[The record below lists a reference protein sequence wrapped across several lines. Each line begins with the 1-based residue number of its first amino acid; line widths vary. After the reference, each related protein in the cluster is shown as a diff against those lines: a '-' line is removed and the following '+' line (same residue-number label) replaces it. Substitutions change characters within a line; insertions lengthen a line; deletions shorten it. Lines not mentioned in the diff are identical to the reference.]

1 MTLYIIANPH
11 AGNHG
16 AKQVISDIEKHHT
29 SDICTLLTCYKND
42 ELHQVEKLLKT
53 FDPEKDKLL
62 IVGGDGTLSKVLY
75 HLPANLPFAYY
86 PVGSG
91 NDFARALGIVPNLD
105 TLLVSLTNQPKGI
118 TVYSYQECLVLNSLD
133 LGFAAWVVNQATNS
147 TLKTVLNKCHL
158 GKLTYVAIAI
168 QFLLKN
174 PLQASVSL
182 ESSEGDNLILNDHFF
197 FSLAN
202 NTYFGGGIMIWP
214 TATVHSENLECVYA
228 KGETFF
234 QRLTVLLSLVLK
246 RHEKSS
252 YLNHCSLKQVTV
264 NFPKES
270 LIEIDGE
277 IVSLNEITLSSQKR
291 YIYL

>member
-29 SDICTLLTCYKND
+29 SDICTLLTRYKND
-42 ELHQVEKLLKT
+42 ELHQVERLLKT
-53 FDPEKDKLL
+53 FDPEQDKLL

-75 HLPANLPFAYY
+75 HLPVNLPFAYY

-91 NDFARALGIVPNLD
+91 NDFAHALCIVPNLEA
-105 TLLVSLTNQPKGI
+105 LLVSLTNRPKGI
-118 TVYSYQECLVLNSLD
+118 TVYSYQEGLVLNSLD
-133 LGFAAWVVNQATNS
+133 LGFAAWVVNQAANS
-147 TLKTVLNKCHL
+147 TLKTVLNKYYL
-158 GKLTYVAIAI
+158 GKLTYIATAI

-182 ESSEGDNLILNDHFF
+182 ESSEGDNLTLDDHFF

-246 RHEKSS
+246 RHEKLS
-252 YLNHCSLKQVTV
+252 YLNHCSLKQENRLRLT
-264 NFPKES
+264 F
-270 LIEIDGE
+270 
-277 IVSLNEITLSSQKR
+277 QKR
-291 YIYL
+291 V

>member
-16 AKQVISDIEKHHT
+16 AKQVINAIQKQCPSA
-29 SDICTLLTCYKND
+29 ICSFFTRYQND
-42 ELHQVEKLLKT
+42 ESHQVEKLLKT
-53 FDPEKDKLL
+53 FDSEEDKLL

-91 NDFARALGIVPNLD
+91 NDFAHALGIVPD
-105 TLLVSLTNQPKGI
+105 IDVLLASLTTQPKAI
-118 TVYSYQECLVLNSLD
+118 TVYSYQEGLVLNSLD
-133 LGFAAWVVNQATNS
+133 LGFAAWVVNQATHS
-147 TLKTVLNKCHL
+147 RLKRVLNKCHL
-158 GKLTYVAIAI
+158 GKLTYVATAI
-168 QFLLKN
+168 QCLLKN

-182 ESSEGDNLILNDHFF
+182 ESSEGTSIVLKEYFF

-214 TATVHSENLECVYA
+214 SATVHSQYLECVYA
-228 KGETFF
+228 KGESFF

-246 RHEKSS
+246 RHEQSS
-252 YLNHCSLKQVTV
+252 YLNHCSLKQVSLT
-264 NFPKES
+264 FPKES

-277 IVSLNEITLSSQKR
+277 MVSLKAISLVPQKR

>member
-29 SDICTLLTCYKND
+29 SDICTLLTRYKND
-42 ELHQVEKLLKT
+42 ELHQVERLLKT

-91 NDFARALGIVPNLD
+91 NDFARALGIVPNLEA
-105 TLLVSLTNQPKGI
+105 LLASLTNLPKEI
-118 TVYSYQECLVLNSLD
+118 TVYSYQEGLVLNSLD
-133 LGFAAWVVNQATNS
+133 LGFAAWVVNQAAKN
-147 TLKTVLNKCHL
+147 L
-158 GKLTYVAIAI
+158 G
-168 QFLLKN
+168 
-174 PLQASVSL
+174 
-182 ESSEGDNLILNDHFF
+182 
-197 FSLAN
+197 
-202 NTYFGGGIMIWP
+202 
-214 TATVHSENLECVYA
+214 CVYA
-228 KGETFF
+228 KGEPFF

-277 IVSLNEITLSSQKR
+277 IVSLNEITLSPKNAIFICKR
-291 YIYL
+291 RNNVQTWKSR

>member
-29 SDICTLLTCYKND
+29 SDICTLLTRYKND
-42 ELHQVEKLLKT
+42 ELHQVERLLKT

-91 NDFARALGIVPNLD
+91 NDFAHALGIVPNLD
-105 TLLVSLTNQPKGI
+105 TLLVSLTNQPKEI
-118 TVYSYQECLVLNSLD
+118 TVYSYQEGLVLNSLD
-133 LGFAAWVVNQATNS
+133 LGFAAWVVNQAANS
-147 TLKTVLNKCHL
+147 TLKTVFNKCHL
-158 GKLTYVAIAI
+158 GKLTYVATAI

-277 IVSLNEITLSSQKR
+277 VVSLNEITLSPQKR

>member
-29 SDICTLLTCYKND
+29 SDICTLLTRYKND

-174 PLQASVSL
+174 SP
-182 ESSEGDNLILNDHFF
+182 
-197 FSLAN
+197 
-202 NTYFGGGIMIWP
+202 P
-214 TATVHSENLECVYA
+214 
-228 KGETFF
+228 K
-234 QRLTVLLSLVLK
+234 LL
-246 RHEKSS
+246 
-252 YLNHCSLKQVTV
+252 
-264 NFPKES
+264 
-270 LIEIDGE
+270 
-277 IVSLNEITLSSQKR
+277 
-291 YIYL
+291 

>member
-1 MTLYIIANPH
+1 M
-11 AGNHG
+11 
-16 AKQVISDIEKHHT
+16 
-29 SDICTLLTCYKND
+29 
-42 ELHQVEKLLKT
+42 
-53 FDPEKDKLL
+53 
-62 IVGGDGTLSKVLY
+62 
-75 HLPANLPFAYY
+75 
-86 PVGSG
+86 
-91 NDFARALGIVPNLD
+91 
-105 TLLVSLTNQPKGI
+105 
-118 TVYSYQECLVLNSLD
+118 
-133 LGFAAWVVNQATNS
+133 
-147 TLKTVLNKCHL
+147 LNKCHL

-182 ESSEGDNLILNDHFF
+182 ESSEGDNLTLDDHFF

-214 TATVHSENLECVYA
+214 TATVYSENLECVYA

>member
-29 SDICTLLTCYKND
+29 SDICTLLTRYKND
-42 ELHQVEKLLKT
+42 ELHQVERLLKT
-53 FDPEKDKLL
+53 FDPEQDKLL

-75 HLPANLPFAYY
+75 HLPVNLPFAYY

-91 NDFARALGIVPNLD
+91 NDFAHALGIVPNLEA
-105 TLLVSLTNQPKGI
+105 LLVSLTNQPKGI
-118 TVYSYQECLVLNSLD
+118 TVYSYQEGLVLNSLD
-133 LGFAAWVVNQATNS
+133 LGFAAWVVNQAANS
-147 TLKTVLNKCHL
+147 TLKTVLNKYHL
-158 GKLTYVAIAI
+158 GKLTYVATAI

-182 ESSEGDNLILNDHFF
+182 ESSKGDNLTLDDHFF

-214 TATVHSENLECVYA
+214 TATVYSENLECVYA

-277 IVSLNEITLSSQKR
+277 VVSLNEITLSPQKR

>member
-1 MTLYIIANPH
+1 M
-11 AGNHG
+11 
-16 AKQVISDIEKHHT
+16 
-29 SDICTLLTCYKND
+29 
-42 ELHQVEKLLKT
+42 
-53 FDPEKDKLL
+53 
-62 IVGGDGTLSKVLY
+62 
-75 HLPANLPFAYY
+75 PANLPFAYY

-91 NDFARALGIVPNLD
+91 NDFACTLGIVPNLD

-118 TVYSYQECLVLNSLD
+118 TVYSYQEGLVLNSLD
-133 LGFAAWVVNQATNS
+133 LGFAAWVVNQAANS

-158 GKLTYVAIAI
+158 GKLTYVATTI

-182 ESSEGDNLILNDHFF
+182 ESSEGDNLTLDDHFF

-214 TATVHSENLECVYA
+214 TAIVHSENLECVYA

-234 QRLTVLLSLVLK
+234 QRLTVLLSFVLR

>member
-29 SDICTLLTCYKND
+29 SDICTLLTRYKND
-42 ELHQVEKLLKT
+42 ELHQVERLLKT

-75 HLPANLPFAYY
+75 HLPVNLPFAYY

-91 NDFARALGIVPNLD
+91 NDFAHALGIVPNLEA
-105 TLLVSLTNQPKGI
+105 LLVSLTNQPKGI
-118 TVYSYQECLVLNSLD
+118 TVYSYQEGLVLNSLD
-133 LGFAAWVVNQATNS
+133 LGFAAWVVNQAANS
-147 TLKTVLNKCHL
+147 TLKTVLNKYHL
-158 GKLTYVAIAI
+158 GKLTYIATAI

-182 ESSEGDNLILNDHFF
+182 ESSEGDNLTLGDHFF

-214 TATVHSENLECVYA
+214 TVTVHSENLECVYA

-277 IVSLNEITLSSQKR
+277 VVSLNEITLSPQKR

>member
-29 SDICTLLTCYKND
+29 SDICTLLTRYKND

-86 PVGSG
+86 PV
-91 NDFARALGIVPNLD
+91 VPNLD

>member
-11 AGNHG
+11 AGNQG

-29 SDICTLLTCYKND
+29 LDICTLLTCYKND
-42 ELHQVEKLLKT
+42 ELHQAERLLKT

-91 NDFARALGIVPNLD
+91 NDFARALGIVPNLEA
-105 TLLVSLTNQPKGI
+105 LLASLTHQPKEI
-118 TVYSYQECLVLNSLD
+118 TVYSYQEGLVLNSLD
-133 LGFAAWVVNQATNS
+133 LGLAAWVVNQAANS

-158 GKLTYVAIAI
+158 GKLTYVATAI

-174 PLQASVSL
+174 PLQTSVSL

-197 FSLAN
+197 F
-202 NTYFGGGIMIWP
+202 Y
-214 TATVHSENLECVYA
+214 
-228 KGETFF
+228 
-234 QRLTVLLSLVLK
+234 
-246 RHEKSS
+246 
-252 YLNHCSLKQVTV
+252 
-264 NFPKES
+264 
-270 LIEIDGE
+270 
-277 IVSLNEITLSSQKR
+277 
-291 YIYL
+291 